1 MKRVITKA
9 LLMAALLLTVGG
21 AAAAFREGPVLLE
34 RPPVM
39 ADKYSARAERLS
51 ITGERLPDAFLK
63 AAEEIAGREKS
74 ILIIGHTDSSGP
86 KLLNKALG
94 LQYAIFAANR
104 LSKELG
110 IEPWLFYCAS
120 SGESP
125 DREDVWVELFP
136 YEPPAP
142 PKEPERTPMIILEPV
157 PEKQEGNRIDA
168 LKDMRVDPLIF
179 ATNGPEGETLWEAS
193 TLEVLAPYFYPAGQ
207 GGVAY
212 GGSFKDERYTSQ
224 LIWREPKS
232 SKELKVRVESVEKG
246 WARLVAEVPET
257 LTDVVIWAG
266 PIPYPVT
273 VEKGSAEAHVALLPL
288 ATETYAQGIDPRGLT
303 VVGEKLPLPPS
314 MDTDKA
320 LLAVL
325 IWQGKDVD
333 LDIHGWRGE
342 AHTHPQDPDPD
353 LSDRAAEGVRVL
365 FDGEGRW
372 RSSAIVAD
380 KVKDLELV
388 VTAFNDFGS
397 GAECFIY
404 LLYNP
409 GDEFLRYGKILGP
422 RKLVGEGARWPAYSA
437 RED

>member
-1 MKRVITKA
+1 MKSAILKA
-9 LLMAALLLTVGG
+9 LLGALLLSFFAGT
-21 AAAAFREGPVLLE
+21 AAAFREGPVLLE
-34 RPPVM
+34 RPPMM
-39 ADKYSARAERLS
+39 AEKYSARAERLS
-51 ITGERLPDAFLK
+51 ITGDRLPDAFIK
-63 AAEEIAGREKS
+63 AAVEIADMDKS

-86 KLLNKALG
+86 KLLNRALG

-110 IEPWLFYCAS
+110 IEPWRFYCAS

-136 YEPPAP
+136 YEPPVAP
-142 PKEPERTPMIILEPV
+142 KAPERTPMIILEPV

-168 LKDMRVDPLIF
+168 LKDMRVDPLIL
-179 ATNGPEGETLWEAS
+179 ATNGPEGATLWEAS

-207 GGVAY
+207 GGIAY
-212 GGSFKDERYTSQ
+212 GGSFREQRYTSQ
-224 LIWREPKS
+224 LIWREPKI
-232 SKELKVRVESVEKG
+232 SKELKVKVESVEKG
-246 WARLVAEVPET
+246 WARLVAEVPEE

-273 VEKGSAEAHVALLPL
+273 VDKGSAEAHVALLPL
-288 ATETYAQGIDPRGLT
+288 TTDAYAQGIDPRGLT
-303 VVGEKLPLPPS
+303 VVGEKISLPPS

-325 IWQGKDVD
+325 VWQGEDVD

-353 LSDRAAEGVRVL
+353 LSDRAAQGVRVL

-372 RSSAIVAD
+372 RSSALVAD
-380 KVKDLELV
+380 SLNDLELV

-422 RKLVGEGARWPAYSA
+422 RKLVGEGSRWPAFSA